1 VGRVAASRQAKTEL
15 GCQNY
20 IGGWII
26 SGPQQMWRPMLRPKL
41 LESWRCCGVAGGGG
55 AGVKGETEC
64 CGGRSEEGT
73 VPSLNGHQRSEREMT
88 DQTYDKLDLATK
100 LLDDALSLFL
110 KGKTS
115 LP

>member
-1 VGRVAASRQAKTEL
+1 
-15 GCQNY
+15 
-20 IGGWII
+20 
-26 SGPQQMWRPMLRPKL
+26 
-41 LESWRCCGVAGGGG
+41 
-55 AGVKGETEC
+55 
-64 CGGRSEEGT
+64 
-73 VPSLNGHQRSEREMT
+73 MT